1 MADATQP
8 GTGAIS
14 PSSDAGAVCILS
26 LPDCSG
32 EPAECQDPA
41 SVTVSSW
48 GVSPAQTAPGPP
60 SQQQLPPPLCSL
72 PGQQGGD
79 AQHPP
84 EPHHPAGTITPRAEP
99 GTRLL
104 GATVQDPSQPQSAE
118 GGSAAGHPIGQPHG
132 EGLAAGRPAGMLPAS
147 SNLSAPLMGS
157 PGPCPTMGRRPA
169 PSAAP
174 SCPGQDPHTSA
185 DPFPA
190 PAHPTLGGSAPG
202 PTAENRKSI
211 RKGNT
216 GGGPVCTQRP
226 GTCLQLHPPQA
237 ARPTPLAPAPS
248 DPVPPRL
255 RAKT

>member
-1 MADATQP
+1 MPSRVRGQSAGSSTIPPRPRCPLAMADAAQP

-26 LPDCSG
+26 LPDCSW

-41 SVTVSSW
+41 SVTASSW

-104 GATVQDPSQPQSAE
+104 GATVQDPSQPQSA
-118 GGSAAGHPIGQPHG
+118 GGAQ
-132 EGLAAGRPAGMLPAS
+132 RQV
-147 SNLSAPLMGS
+147 
-157 PGPCPTMGRRPA
+157 T
-169 PSAAP
+169 PSASPTGKDSLLADL
-174 SCPGQDPHTSA
+174 PGC
-185 DPFPA
+185 F
-190 PAHPTLGGSAPG
+190 
-202 PTAENRKSI
+202 
-211 RKGNT
+211 
-216 GGGPVCTQRP
+216 
-226 GTCLQLHPPQA
+226 
-237 ARPTPLAPAPS
+237 
-248 DPVPPRL
+248 L
-255 RAKT
+255 RAAT